1 MVTHELKFTAPQSD
15 EITVSEYGH
24 LEVHETIEELMVV
37 ANSVVAQRIFAQ
49 FPTCALLRKHDA
61 PPEDKLKRLTSICGY
76 LGTDI
81 NTTNNYTFAK
91 SILNIQQTSNQTM
104 KDMLML
110 LFRKCENRGNY
121 NH

>member
-1 MVTHELKFTAPQSD
+1 MTHELKFSTPQSED
-15 EITVSEYGH
+15 ISVSEYNH

-49 FPTCALLRKHDA
+49 FPTCALLRKHEA
-61 PPEDKLKRLTSICGY
+61 PPEDKLKRLTNICGY
-76 LGTDI
+76 LGIDI

-91 SILNIQQTSNQTM
+91 SIQSIQQTSNQTT

-110 LFRKCENRGNY
+110 LFRKYENRRY
-121 NH
+121 FHY